1 MRLVK
6 FPVSP
11 LEANQFSGAGV
22 PNWALP
28 GVKLAAR
35 LPWPPQFV
43 RGLLFIGGSL
53 HGDGFP
59 GYMLGHKIHGRVP
72 GYFPLAWAIKFPI
85 PLQMLTVA
93 GLAALG
99 IRIRRREA
107 DAADLLVWGLAAFF
121 FGAAMM
127 SNFHIG
133 FRHVLPA
140 LPFYILGGGFAL
152 ERWSPRRATRAVTA
166 VGLAWL
172 AISTLRVYPQGI
184 SYFNEWIGGP
194 AQGWRY
200 LADSNIDWG
209 QNLPGLGVYMERSGA
224 PRIKTFLFGFDN
236 PWHYLKPGSLEPQ
249 ALPSAPDT
257 SIGHNFAHNSV
268 PQPGLYAVST
278 NFLAGFL
285 APAGYEDYLK
295 CFRERRPDARAG
307 YSIFIY
313 HVR

>member
-1 MRLVK
+1 M
-6 FPVSP
+6 
-11 LEANQFSGAGV
+11 
-22 PNWALP
+22 
-28 GVKLAAR
+28 
-35 LPWPPQFV
+35 
-43 RGLLFIGGSL
+43 
-53 HGDGFP
+53 
-59 GYMLGHKIHGRVP
+59 
-72 GYFPLAWAIKFPI
+72 
-85 PLQMLTVA
+85 
-93 GLAALG
+93 
-99 IRIRRREA
+99 
-107 DAADLLVWGLAAFF
+107 
-121 FGAAMM
+121 
-127 SNFHIG
+127 
-133 FRHVLPA
+133 
-140 LPFYILGGGFAL
+140 
-152 ERWSPRRATRAVTA
+152 TA

-257 SIGHNFAHNSV
+257 SIGHNLAHNYV
-268 PQPGLYAVST
+268 PQPGIYAVSV
-278 NFLAGFL
+278 NFLTGFL

-307 YSIFIY
+307 YSILIF